1 MQNQSFIIMRNFFQT
16 IDTLSMK
23 SKPTKSREKQTDLP
37 EGYVSSDEFAILFEQ
52 KLLAAYEK
60 A

>member
-1 MQNQSFIIMRNFFQT
+1 
-16 IDTLSMK
+16 MK
-23 SKPTKSREKQTDLP
+23 SKPIEIKEKQTDLP
-37 EGYVSSDEFAILFEQ
+37 EGYVSSDEFAVLFEQ